1 MPSPASSVLRFGVFE
16 LDSESGELRR
26 HGLKIRL
33 PEQSFQILKLLLS
46 RPGEVVTRDE
56 LKQVLWTSDTF
67 VDFEAGLNSAVR
79 KLRDALDDSAGNSRF
94 VETLPRRGY
103 RFISP
108 VSSPVAEPP
117 ASAPTSTTVPPA
129 TTVPAAAPRSRRASW
144 IVAAMLLLSVTGVIY
159 LRSRSSETGRAT
171 TAAPIRSL
179 VVLPFENL
187 TGDATQAYF
196 VDAVT
201 DALTT
206 QLAQVAGLDVIS
218 RTSAR
223 QYQRPVKPL
232 PAIGAELNVEAVV
245 EGSLVRSGTRVRVT
259 AQLVRTSTDR
269 HIWAQSYDSELG
281 QMLALQ
287 QQIATDLA
295 RAAGWAAPAGGSGR
309 IRLSIDSQAYEAYV
323 KGVSSMGMPYES
335 NRKAVAYFEE
345 AIARQPDFA
354 QAYAELAVAQFQF
367 LFSGPL
373 SPREA
378 MPKAE
383 AAARRAVELDDTLAR
398 AHWILGQILSFYH
411 WKWAE
416 ADAAYM
422 RADRLRVPGRNTPTT
437 SGSALVRSRR
447 FAEAI
452 AVAERARALDPLSL
466 NAQMDVAT
474 AYRASGQ
481 HARALEEFRR
491 GHLMARENS
500 RTHFELGVTFVAM
513 GRLDEAIREL
523 ETAVEKS
530 QGAGPK
536 MQAYLA
542 FALAAAG
549 RPLDARRILNQ
560 LELRRRQQ
568 YVSWFGTALIHDA
581 LGEKQPALAA
591 LERAHEDHALEF
603 SQMDQYPP
611 FKTIASEHRYQA
623 IMQQI
628 GLPR

>member
-1 MPSPASSVLRFGVFE
+1 MPSPAANVHRFGVFE
-16 LDSESGELRR
+16 LDTESGELRR
-26 HGLKIRL
+26 QGLKIRL
-33 PEQSFQILKLLLS
+33 PEQSFQILKLLLT

-79 KLRDALDDSAGNSRF
+79 KLRDALDDSAENARF

-103 RFISP
+103 RFIAS
-108 VSSPVAEPP
+108 VSSPVEAP
-117 ASAPTSTTVPPA
+117 AVSTPSRSTIA
-129 TTVPAAAPRSRRASW
+129 VPAPRPRRWGWAA
-144 IVAAMLLLSVTGVIY
+144 AAMLLMSIAGVIY
-159 LRSRSSETGRAT
+159 QLSRSSETGGAAT
-171 TAAPIRSL
+171 ATPIRSL

-187 TGDATQAYF
+187 TGDDTQAYF

-206 QLAQVAGLDVIS
+206 QLAQVEGLDVIS

-223 QYQRPVKPL
+223 QYQRPAKGL
-232 PAIGAELNVEAVV
+232 TAIGEELKVDAVV
-245 EGSLVRSGTRVRVT
+245 EGSLVRSGMRVRVT
-259 AQLVRTSTDR
+259 TQLLRTSTDL
-269 HIWAQSYDSELG
+269 HIWAQTYDSELG

-287 QQIATDLA
+287 QQIATDIA

-335 NRKAVAYFEE
+335 NRIAVAYFEE

-398 AHWILGQILSFYH
+398 AHWILGQILSSFH

-422 RADRLRVPGRNTPTT
+422 RADRLRVPGRSAPTT
-437 SGSALVRSRR
+437 SRSALIRAGR

-452 AVAERARALDPLSL
+452 ALAEQARALDPLSL

-491 GHLMARENS
+491 GHVMSRENS
-500 RTHFELGVTFVAM
+500 RTHFELGATLVAL

-523 ETAVEKS
+523 EAAVDKS
-530 QGAGPK
+530 QGGGPK

-549 RPLDARRILNQ
+549 RPLDARHILNQ
-560 LELRRRQQ
+560 LESRRRQQ

-581 LGEKQPALAA
+581 LGEKEPALAA
-591 LERAHEDHALEF
+591 LERAHEDRAVEF

-611 FKTIASEHRYQA
+611 FKTIASEHRYQV

-628 GLPR
+628 GLPQ

>member
-1 MPSPASSVLRFGVFE
+1 MPSPASSVHRFGVFE

-46 RPGEVVTRDE
+46 RPGEVVTREE

-79 KLRDALDDSAGNSRF
+79 KLRDALDDSAENSRF

-103 RFISP
+103 RFIASVSSAVAGPLP
-108 VSSPVAEPP
+108 VSTP
-117 ASAPTSTTVPPA
+117 AFTT
-129 TTVPAAAPRSRRASW
+129 AAAPRSRRRSW
-144 IVAAMLLLSVTGVIY
+144 IVAATLLMLVSVTGVIY
-159 LRSRSSETGRAT
+159 QRSRLSTTGGGSIT
-171 TAAPIRSL
+171 APIRSL

-187 TGDATQAYF
+187 TGDDTQAYF

-206 QLAQVAGLDVIS
+206 QLAQVEGLDVIS

-223 QYQRPVKPL
+223 QYQRPVKSL
-232 PAIGAELNVEAVV
+232 PAIGEELNVDAVV

-259 AQLVRTSTDR
+259 TQLVRVSTDR
-269 HIWAQSYDSELG
+269 HIWSQTYDSELG
-281 QMLALQ
+281 EMLALQ
-287 QQIATDLA
+287 QQIGSDIA
-295 RAAGWAAPAGGSGR
+295 RAAGWVAAAGGAGR
-309 IRLSIDSQAYEAYV
+309 IGLSVDSQAYEAYV
-323 KGVSSMGMPYES
+323 KGVTSMGAPYES
-335 NRKAVAYFEE
+335 NRKAVAYFEQ

-354 QAYAELAVAQFQF
+354 HAYAELAAAQFQF

-378 MPKAE
+378 IPKAE
-383 AAARRAVELDDTLAR
+383 AAARRAIELDETLAR
-398 AHWILGQILSFYH
+398 GHWILGQILSTFH

-416 ADAAYM
+416 ADAAYE
-422 RADRLRVPGRNTPTT
+422 RADRLRAPGRQSPATAR
-437 SGSALVRSRR
+437 SALIRGGR
-447 FAEAI
+447 FVEAI
-452 AVAERARALDPLSL
+452 KVAEHARALDPLSYS
-466 NAQMDVAT
+466 AQMDVGI

-481 HARALEEFRR
+481 HGQAVEEFRR
-491 GHLMARENS
+491 AQVMDPGNGRAR
-500 RTHFELGVTFVAM
+500 FQIGATFVAM
-513 GRLDEAIREL
+513 GRLNEAIREL
-523 ETAVEKS
+523 ETAVAQS
-530 QGAGPK
+530 QGAGPRLA
-536 MQAYLA
+536 AYLA
-542 FALAAAG
+542 FALAAAD
-549 RPLDARRILNQ
+549 RPAEARRILNQ
-560 LELRRRQQ
+560 LDSRRRQQ

-581 LGEKQPALAA
+581 LGEKEPALAA